1 MNTTDRELEPGFR
14 RSKMSTIK
22 GPRTKSVVTFN
33 PTTISPGEELYI
45 NIPKL
50 KPTSCLVPGSLSLLF
65 DFKNS
70 NTKSRFMNNLSKL
83 LAKRLQIKVAG
94 ETAYDC
100 SGESLFEVYKDLWL
114 TQGDR
119 KKMIEQGVAG
129 ENLRKLFSGDDSGV
143 KVGDASKVADA
154 LVQSV
159 YGTKLKKP
167 IDKII
172 GDQGLYTPFTMNNN
186 PMYIPTLPEAF
197 EIMVAQGGQ
206 QVDGY
211 KLENLELEYE
221 TIEND
226 SLASEISSMYT
237 SGRSLS
243 YKHVTLMRTSICDK
257 SLTIVNENI
266 NIPRKSMSAI
276 VLLFANKVRTD
287 SEQYLYPNLEKV
299 RLTIEGVPI
308 SVFSQGLPIAKSR
321 FFEEAKRFF
330 CPMCEKSMAD
340 EFMSIDR
347 FYKDGFALVIDLR
360 STQDDTTGGGKKIVN
375 TQSGV
380 LLEITK
386 KATTADVQC
395 NIFIVSDALL
405 NFVNRDLSSI
415 QY

>member
-1 MNTTDRELEPGFR
+1 MNTTEMELKPGFR
-14 RSKMSTIK
+14 RSRMTTIR
-22 GPRTKSVVTFN
+22 GPRTRSVVTFN

-50 KPTSCLVPGSLSLLF
+50 KPSSCLVPGSLNLLF

-114 TQGDR
+114 TLGDR
-119 KKMIEQGVAG
+119 KKMIEQSVAN
-129 ENLRKLFSGDDSGV
+129 ENLRKLFSGDDSGK
-143 KVGDASKVADA
+143 KVGDDSKVADA
-154 LVQSV
+154 LVQSI

-172 GDQGLYTPFTMNNN
+172 CDHGLYTPFTMNNN
-186 PMYIPTLPEAF
+186 PMYILTLPEAD
-197 EIMVAQGGQ
+197 EIMTAQGGQ
-206 QVDGY
+206 KVEGY

-226 SLASEISSMYT
+226 VLASEVSSMYT
-237 SGRSLS
+237 TGRSLS
-243 YKHVTLMRTSICDK
+243 YKHVTLMRTSNWDK

-276 VLLFANKVRTD
+276 VLLFTNKVRTD

-299 RLTIEGVPI
+299 RLTIEGVSN
-308 SVFSQGLPIAKSR
+308 SVFSQGLRKSR
-321 FFEEAKRFF
+321 FFEEEKRFF

-340 EFMSIDR
+340 EFMSIDK

-405 NFVNRDLSSI
+405 NFANRDLSSI

>member
-1 MNTTDRELEPGFR
+1 MTTIR
-14 RSKMSTIK
+14 
-22 GPRTKSVVTFN
+22 GPRTRSVVTFN
-33 PTTISPGEELYI
+33 PSTISPGEELYI

-50 KPTSCLVPGSLSLLF
+50 KPYSCLVPGSLNLLF

-83 LAKRLQIKVAG
+83 LAKRLQINVAG

-114 TQGDR
+114 TLGDR
-119 KKMIEQGVAG
+119 KKMIEQGVAN
-129 ENLRKLFSGDDSGV
+129 ENLRKLFSGDDSGK
-143 KVGDASKVADA
+143 KVGDVGKVADA
-154 LVQSV
+154 LVQSI

-172 GDQGLYTPFTMNNN
+172 GDHGLYTPFTMNNN
-186 PMYIPTLPEAF
+186 PMYILTLPEAD
-197 EIMVAQGGQ
+197 EIMTAQGGQ
-206 QVDGY
+206 KVEGY

-226 SLASEISSMYT
+226 SLASEVSSMYT

-243 YKHVTLMRTSICDK
+243 YKHVTLMRTSNWDK
-257 SLTIVNENI
+257 DLTIVNENI

-276 VLLFANKVRTD
+276 VLLFTNKVRTD

-299 RLTIEGVPI
+299 RLTIEGVPN
-308 SVFSQGLPIAKSR
+308 SVFSQGLPKSR

-340 EFMSIDR
+340 EFMSIDK

-395 NIFIVSDALL
+395 NIFVVSDALL
-405 NFVNRDLSSI
+405 NFANKDLSSI

>member
-1 MNTTDRELEPGFR
+1 MTAIR
-14 RSKMSTIK
+14 
-22 GPRTKSVVTFN
+22 GPRTRSVVTFN
-33 PTTISPGEELYI
+33 PTTIIPGEELYI

-50 KPTSCLVPGSLSLLF
+50 KPSSSLVPGSLNLLF

-70 NTKSRFMNNLSKL
+70 NTKIRFNNNLSKL

-114 TQGDR
+114 TLGDR
-119 KKMIEQGVAG
+119 KKMIEQGVAN
-129 ENLRKLFSGDDSGV
+129 ENLRKLFSGDDSGK
-143 KVGDASKVADA
+143 KVGDTGKVADA
-154 LVQSV
+154 LVQSI
-159 YGTKLKKP
+159 YDTKLKKP
-167 IDKII
+167 IDKIM
-172 GDQGLYTPFTMNNN
+172 GDHGLYTPFTMNNN
-186 PMYIPTLPEAF
+186 PMYILTLPEADA
-197 EIMVAQGGQ
+197 IMTAQGGQ
-206 QVDGY
+206 KVEGY
-211 KLENLELEYE
+211 KLENIELEYE

-226 SLASEISSMYT
+226 VLASEVSSMYT
-237 SGRSLS
+237 TGRSLP
-243 YKHVTLMRTSICDK
+243 YKHVTLMRTSNWDK
-257 SLTIVNENI
+257 DLTIVNEYI

-276 VLLFANKVRTD
+276 VLLFTNKVRTD

-299 RLTIEGVPI
+299 RLTIEDVPN
-308 SVFSQGLPIAKSR
+308 SVFSQGLPKSR
-321 FFEEAKRFF
+321 LFEEAKRFF

-340 EFMSIDR
+340 EFMAIDK

-395 NIFIVSDALL
+395 NIFVVSDAPL
-405 NFVNRDLSSI
+405 NFANKDLSSI